1 MPSITV
7 HLSGYLAQLA
17 GVKTFVTQAETAR
30 EALEALQF
38 FDKLNPEKTS
48 RRYVVKCSECDFV
61 DQLDMPLTVK
71 DLHLKPQPYAVNS
84 LHGGSGDAGSFLRIV
99 VGVVMI
105 VVGVMYD
112 WTGSLAQMGAGLV
125 AGGIGMVLG
134 GVYSLLFPVEEPES
148 QETSSALSFSNINTT
163 ESGTPIAILLGR
175 FKFGGQMLSFNID
188 SINRGAATTAPA
200 VPTGWKKLL

>member
-1 MPSITV
+1 MSKITV

-71 DLHLKPQPYAVNS
+71 DLHLKPQPYAANS
-84 LHGGSGDAGSFLRIV
+84 LHGGSGDAGNFLRIV

-112 WTGSLAQMGAGLV
+112 WSGSLANMGAGLV

-134 GVYSLLFPVEEPES
+134 GVYSLLFPVEEPDAQES
-148 QETSSALSFSNINTT
+148 SNAVTFSNINTT

-175 FKFGGQMLSFNID
+175 YKFGGQMLSFNID